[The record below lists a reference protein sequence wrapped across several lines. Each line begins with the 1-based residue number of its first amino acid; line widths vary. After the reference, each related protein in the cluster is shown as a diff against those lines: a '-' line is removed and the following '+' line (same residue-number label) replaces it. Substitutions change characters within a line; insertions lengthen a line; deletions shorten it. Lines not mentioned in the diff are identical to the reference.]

1 MHFLSE
7 ELENYAAQHT
17 EDEPLLLQ
25 ELNKRTH
32 LNVLQP
38 RMISGHFQG
47 RFLSLLSKM
56 VQPRTILEIGT
67 YTGYATL
74 CLAEGLHPEGVLHT
88 IDIKEELTD
97 LQREFFDRSGYGSQI
112 VQHLGKAADIIPALN
127 TTFDLVFI
135 DADKQNYAHY
145 FDLVIEKMNRGGI
158 ILSDNVLWSGK
169 VVEEVK
175 HNDKHTQALMAYNQ
189 KIKDDPRVET
199 VLLPIRDGI
208 TLSRVKINPN

>member
-7 ELENYAAQHT
+7 ELENYASQHT

-97 LQREFFDRSGYGSQI
+97 LQREFFDRSGYGNQI

-169 VVEEVK
+169 VVEEIK

-208 TLSRVKINPN
+208 TLSRVK

>member
-17 EDEPLLLQ
+17 EDEPLLLK

-112 VQHLGKAADIIPALN
+112 VQHLGKAADIIPSLD

-208 TLSRVKINPN
+208 TLSRVK

>member
-17 EDEPLLLQ
+17 ENEPLLLQ

-74 CLAEGLHPEGVLHT
+74 CLAEGLHPDGVLHT

-97 LQREFFDRSGYGSQI
+97 LQREFFDRSGYGNQI
-112 VQHLGKAADIIPALN
+112 VQHLGKAADIIPSLD

-208 TLSRVKINPN
+208 TLSRVK

>member
-112 VQHLGKAADIIPALN
+112 VQHLGKAADIIPSLD

-208 TLSRVKINPN
+208 SLSRVI

>member
-25 ELNKRTH
+25 QLNKRTH

-112 VQHLGKAADIIPALN
+112 VQHLGKAADIIPSLD

-208 TLSRVKINPN
+208 TLSRVK

>member
-7 ELENYAAQHT
+7 ELENYASQHT

-112 VQHLGKAADIIPALN
+112 LQHLGKAADIIPALD

-208 TLSRVKINPN
+208 TLSRVI

>member
-17 EDEPLLLQ
+17 EDEPLLLK

-97 LQREFFDRSGYGSQI
+97 LQREFFDRSGYGNQI
-112 VQHLGKAADIIPALN
+112 VQHLGKAADIIPSLN

-169 VVEEVK
+169 VVEELK

-208 TLSRVKINPN
+208 TLSRVK